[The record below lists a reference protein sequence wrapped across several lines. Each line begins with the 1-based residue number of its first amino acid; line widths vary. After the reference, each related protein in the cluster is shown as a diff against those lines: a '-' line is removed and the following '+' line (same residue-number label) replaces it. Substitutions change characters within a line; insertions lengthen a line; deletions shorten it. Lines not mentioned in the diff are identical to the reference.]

1 MRPFFLKIDKYVGGF
16 CVMLLDIDF
25 NIFVFQVASQM
36 ARYLIR
42 QENTVYRFLSKLVM
56 ERLLKVTHSIIII
69 FNNYRPPKKLQEG
82 NVFSR
87 VCPSVSLSTGGGGSH
102 VTIARDALDLI
113 IQSPPPPG
121 PTPSTETP

>member
-1 MRPFFLKIDKYVGGF
+1 
-16 CVMLLDIDF
+16 MLLDIDF

-113 IQSPPPPG
+113 QSPPG
-121 PTPSTETP
+121 PHPLCTETP